1 MSEVSVE
8 TLQEQIATLTERMA
22 SLEAQLAELNAE
34 KEIPEEDLVVIGAAV
49 AAYFGHKAKIRAVRF
64 NRQTGWAAAAR
75 GRVHNR
81 SVPHIR

>member
-1 MSEVSVE
+1 MSEMSMAE
-8 TLQEQIATLTERMA
+8 LQEQVAALTERVT
-22 SLEAQLAELNAE
+22 SLEAQLAAIGAE
-34 KEIPEEDLVVIGAAV
+34 KEIPETDLIAIGAAV

-64 NRQTGWAAAAR
+64 RHQENWAAAAR